1 MFQLQYLCS
10 IGGNSVGDEVR
21 RIMRRLMTNELMSQ
35 YSLKGKAA
43 KDKAAKTTFDVT
55 AIYRVIVRK
64 LMHSVILYSIDFVE
78 S

>member
-1 MFQLQYLCS
+1 
-10 IGGNSVGDEVR
+10 
-21 RIMRRLMTNELMSQ
+21 MTNELMSQ